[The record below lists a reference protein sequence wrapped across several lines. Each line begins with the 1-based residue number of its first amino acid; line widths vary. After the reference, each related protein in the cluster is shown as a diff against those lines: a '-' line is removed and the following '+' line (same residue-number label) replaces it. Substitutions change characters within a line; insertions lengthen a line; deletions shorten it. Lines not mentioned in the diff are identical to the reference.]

1 MRRRTLLR
9 GVLGLP
15 AAAWPLAPLLP
26 PLLGFARP
34 ETLVQ
39 RSAEFAEIGNSIQ
52 MTLALPTLIRDNDLE
67 ALASIDSGF
76 DTTIETTL
84 KVWEHGTRQ
93 LVATRTI
100 VVKLRRDPW
109 QKNYLLRTKGSTGWI
124 KRSFSERAEAIE
136 AAVTLDG
143 VKVCSA
149 SLLERGGEAGPFYF
163 VEVLAMRNPLRVQ
176 RGGGGGTETRRGQG
190 RDAEWFRR
198 LVETLA
204 GERARAEQV
213 VHVRTNPFFLLPR

>member
-1 MRRRTLLR
+1 VSPLRRRTF
-9 GVLGLP
+9 VTAALGLP
-15 AAAWPLAPLLP
+15 LLA
-26 PLLGFARP
+26 FARP

-39 RSAEFAEIGNSIQ
+39 RPAEFAEVGNSIQ
-52 MTLALPTLIRDNDLE
+52 MTIALPALIRDNDLE

-76 DTTIETTL
+76 DTTIEYTL
-84 KVWEHGTRQ
+84 KVWAHGTRR

-100 VVKLRRDPW
+100 VLKLRRDPW
-109 QKNYLLRTKGSTGWI
+109 KKHYLLRTKGSSGWI
-124 KRSFSERAEAIE
+124 KRSFMSRHDAIA

-163 VEVLAMRNPLRVQ
+163 VEILAMRNPLREA
-176 RGGGGGTETRRGQG
+176 RGERDVGTETHRGQG

-213 VHVRTNPFFLLPR
+213 VHVRTNPFFLVPR

>member
-1 MRRRTLLR
+1 MSPRGLRRRTII
-9 GVLGLP
+9 GAALGLP
-15 AAAWPLAPLLP
+15 LLA
-26 PLLGFARP
+26 FVRP

-39 RSAEFAEIGNSIQ
+39 RSAEFTEIGNSIQ
-52 MTLALPTLIRDNDLE
+52 MTLALPVLIRDNDLE

-76 DTTIETTL
+76 DTTLEYTL
-84 KVWEHGTRQ
+84 KVWEHGTRK

-100 VVKLRRDPW
+100 VLKLRRDPW
-109 QKNYLLRTKGSTGWI
+109 KKNYLLRTKGSTGWS
-124 KRSFSERAEAIE
+124 KRSFDDRAAAIA

-143 VKVCSA
+143 VRVCSA
-149 SLLERGGEAGPFYF
+149 SLLGRGGEAGPFYF
-163 VEVLAMRNPLRVQ
+163 VEVFAMRNPLRPP
-176 RGGGGGTETRRGQG
+176 RGEAGGTETHRGQG

-213 VHVRTNPFFLLPR
+213 AHVRTNPFFLLPR

>member
-1 MRRRTLLR
+1 MSGVRRRVLL
-9 GVLGLP
+9 GAALGL
-15 AAAWPLAPLLP
+15 
-26 PLLGFARP
+26 PLLGFVRP

-39 RSAEFAEIGNSIQ
+39 RPAEFAEIGNSIQ
-52 MTLALPTLIRDNDLE
+52 MTLALPTLIRGSDLE

-76 DTTIETTL
+76 DTTIEYTL
-84 KVWEHGTRQ
+84 KVWEHGTRR

-100 VVKLRRDPW
+100 VLKRRRDPW
-109 QKNYLLRTKGSTGWI
+109 KKHYLLRTKGSSGWI
-124 KRSFSERAEAIE
+124 KRSFETRDEAIE

-149 SLLERGGEAGPFYF
+149 ALLERGGEAGPFYF
-163 VEVLAMRNPLRVQ
+163 VEILAMRNPLRDS
-176 RGGGGGTETRRGQG
+176 GEEADGGTQTRRGQG

-213 VHVRTNPFFLLPR
+213 VHVRTNPFFLVPR

>member
-1 MRRRTLLR
+1 MSPVRRRTLL
-9 GVLGLP
+9 GATLGLP
-15 AAAWPLAPLLP
+15 LLA
-26 PLLGFARP
+26 FARP

-52 MTLALPTLIRDNDLE
+52 MTIALPTLIRKSDLE

-76 DTTIETTL
+76 DTTIEYTL
-84 KVWEHGTRQ
+84 KVWEHGTRR
-93 LVATRTI
+93 LVATRTLLL
-100 VVKLRRDPW
+100 KLRRDPW
-109 QKNYLLRTKGSTGWI
+109 KKHYLLRTKGSSGWVR
-124 KRSFSERAEAIE
+124 RSFESRDEAIE

-143 VKVCSA
+143 VRVCSA
-149 SLLERGGEAGPFYF
+149 SLLDRGGEAGPFYF
-163 VEVLAMRNPLRVQ
+163 VEILAMRNPLRSAGN
-176 RGGGGGTETRRGQG
+176 GGDDGTETRRGQG

-213 VHVRTNPFFLLPR
+213 VHVRTNPFFLVPR

>member
-1 MRRRTLLR
+1 VSPRRSRRRTFVAGALA
-9 GVLGLP
+9 LP
-15 AAAWPLAPLLP
+15 LVA
-26 PLLGFARP
+26 FARP
-34 ETLVQ
+34 DTLTQ
-39 RSAEFAEIGNSIQ
+39 RAAEFAEIGNSIQ

-76 DTTIETTL
+76 DTTIEYTL
-84 KVWEHGTRQ
+84 KVWEHGTRR
-93 LVATRTI
+93 LVATRTL
-100 VVKLRRDPW
+100 VLKLRRDPW
-109 QKNYLLRTKGSTGWI
+109 KKHYLLRTKGSTGWI
-124 KRSFSERAEAIE
+124 KRSFDDRDEAIA

-163 VEVLAMRNPLRVQ
+163 VEVLALRNPLRAQ
-176 RGGGGGTETRRGQG
+176 RGDDGGTETHRGQG

-213 VHVRTNPFFLLPR
+213 VHVRTNPFFLVPR

>member
-1 MRRRTLLR
+1 MRPLRRRAF
-9 GVLGLP
+9 VAAALGLP
-15 AAAWPLAPLLP
+15 LVA
-26 PLLGFARP
+26 FVRP

-39 RSAEFAEIGNSIQ
+39 RPAEFAEIGNSIQ
-52 MTLALPTLIRDNDLE
+52 MTIALPTLIRKSDLE

-76 DTTIETTL
+76 DTTIEYTL
-84 KVWEHGTRQ
+84 KVWEHGTRR
-93 LVATRTI
+93 LVATRTL
-100 VVKLRRDPW
+100 VLKLRRDPW
-109 QKNYLLRTKGSTGWI
+109 KKHYLLRTKGSSGWI
-124 KRSFSERAEAIE
+124 KRSFETRDEAIA

-163 VEVLAMRNPLRVQ
+163 VEILAMRNPLRSP
-176 RGGGGGTETRRGQG
+176 GDEEDGGTETRRGQG
-190 RDAEWFRR
+190 RDAEWFRH

-213 VHVRTNPFFLLPR
+213 VHLRTNPFFLVPR

>member
-1 MRRRTLLR
+1 MSPVRRRVLL
-9 GVLGLP
+9 GAALGL
-15 AAAWPLAPLLP
+15 

-39 RSAEFAEIGNSIQ
+39 RPAEFAEIGNSIQ
-52 MTLALPTLIRDNDLE
+52 MTLALPTLIRKSDLE

-76 DTTIETTL
+76 DTTLEYTL

-93 LVATRTI
+93 LVATRTL
-100 VVKLRRDPW
+100 VLKLRRDPW
-109 QKNYLLRTKGSTGWI
+109 KKSYLLRTKGSSGWI
-124 KRSFSERAEAIE
+124 KRSFDSRDEAIA

-143 VKVCSA
+143 VKICSA

-163 VEVLAMRNPLRVQ
+163 VEILAMRNPLQSAGDERED
-176 RGGGGGTETRRGQG
+176 GTETRRGQG

-204 GERARAEQV
+204 GERARAEQI
-213 VHVRTNPFFLLPR
+213 VHVRTNPFFLVPR

>member
-1 MRRRTLLR
+1 MSGAGEPGRGQIRRRA
-9 GVLGLP
+9 VLGGLFG
-15 AAAWPLAPLLP
+15 LPLLA
-26 PLLGFARP
+26 FARP
-34 ETLVQ
+34 ENLVK
-39 RSAEFAEIGNSIQ
+39 RPAEFAEVGNSIQ
-52 MTLALPTLIRDNDLE
+52 MTLSLPTLIRKRDAE

-76 DTTIETTL
+76 DTTFEYTI

-93 LVATRTI
+93 MVASRII
-100 VVKLRRDPW
+100 VLKLRRDPW
-109 QKNYLLRTKGSTGWI
+109 KKHYLLRTKGSSGWI
-124 KRSFSERAEAIE
+124 KRSFDDRAAAIE

-149 SLLERGGEAGPFYF
+149 SRLERGGEAGPFYF
-163 VEVLAMRNPLRVQ
+163 VEILAMRNPLRKQ
-176 RGGGGGTETRRGQG
+176 RGGSQGTETRRGQG
-190 RDAEWFRR
+190 RDGEWFRR

>member
-1 MRRRTLLR
+1 VSPRPLARRTFV
-9 GVLGLP
+9 GAVLGLP
-15 AAAWPLAPLLP
+15 LVA
-26 PLLGFARP
+26 FARP

-76 DTTIETTL
+76 DTTVEYTL
-84 KVWEHGTRQ
+84 KVWEHGTRR
-93 LVATRTI
+93 LLATRTL
-100 VVKLRRDPW
+100 VLKLRRDPW
-109 QKNYLLRTKGSTGWI
+109 KKHYLLRTKGSTGWI
-124 KRSFSERAEAIE
+124 KRSFDGRDEAIA

-149 SLLERGGEAGPFYF
+149 SLLERGGEVGPFYF
-163 VEVLAMRNPLRVQ
+163 VEVLAMRNPLRAQ
-176 RGGGGGTETRRGQG
+176 GAEDGGTETHRGQG

-198 LVETLA
+198 LVENLA

>member
-1 MRRRTLLR
+1 VSPLRRRTLL
-9 GVLGLP
+9 GAALGLP
-15 AAAWPLAPLLP
+15 LVA
-26 PLLGFARP
+26 FARP

-39 RSAEFAEIGNSIQ
+39 RPAEFAELGNSIQ
-52 MTLALPTLIRDNDLE
+52 MTIALPTLIRPGDLE

-76 DTTIETTL
+76 DTTIEYTL
-84 KVWEHGTRQ
+84 KVWEHGTRR

-100 VVKLRRDPW
+100 VLKLRRDPW
-109 QKNYLLRTKGSTGWI
+109 KKHYLLRTKGTTGWV
-124 KRSFSERAEAIE
+124 KREIADRDEAIA

-143 VKVCSA
+143 VRVCSA
-149 SLLERGGEAGPFYF
+149 SLLERGGDAGPFYF
-163 VEVLAMRNPLRVQ
+163 VEILAMRNPLRAA
-176 RGGGGGTETRRGQG
+176 REGADGGTETHRGQG

-213 VHVRTNPFFLLPR
+213 VHVRTNPFFLVPR

>member
-1 MRRRTLLR
+1 MSPLRRRAFV
-9 GVLGLP
+9 G
-15 AAAWPLAPLLP
+15 AALSLPLLA
-26 PLLGFARP
+26 FVRP

-39 RSAEFAEIGNSIQ
+39 RPAEFAEIGNSIQ
-52 MTLALPTLIRDNDLE
+52 MTIALPTLIRGNDLE

-76 DTTIETTL
+76 DTTMEYTL
-84 KVWEHGTRQ
+84 KVWEHGTRR

-100 VVKLRRDPW
+100 VLKLRRDPW
-109 QKNYLLRTKGSTGWI
+109 KKHYLLRTKGSSGWV
-124 KRSFSERAEAIE
+124 KRSFESRDEAIA

-163 VEVLAMRNPLRVQ
+163 VEILAMRNPLRET
-176 RGGGGGTETRRGQG
+176 RGEGDVGTETHRGQG

-204 GERARAEQV
+204 GERARAEQI
-213 VHVRTNPFFLLPR
+213 VHVRTNPFFLVPR

>member
-1 MRRRTLLR
+1 MTPVRRRVLL
-9 GVLGLP
+9 GAALGL
-15 AAAWPLAPLLP
+15 

-39 RSAEFAEIGNSIQ
+39 RPAEFAEIGNSIQ
-52 MTLALPTLIRDNDLE
+52 MTLALPTLIRKSDLE

-76 DTTIETTL
+76 DTTLEYTL
-84 KVWEHGTRQ
+84 KVWEHGTRR
-93 LVATRTI
+93 LVATRTL
-100 VVKLRRDPW
+100 VLKLRRDPW
-109 QKNYLLRTKGSTGWI
+109 KKSYLLRTKGSSGWI
-124 KRSFSERAEAIE
+124 KRSFDSRDEAIA

-143 VKVCSA
+143 VKICSA

-163 VEVLAMRNPLRVQ
+163 VEILAMRNPLQSV
-176 RGGGGGTETRRGQG
+176 GGEGDDGTETRRGQG

-204 GERARAEQV
+204 GERARAEQI
-213 VHVRTNPFFLLPR
+213 VHVRTNPFFLVPR

>member
-1 MRRRTLLR
+1 MSRGGASRGGLRRRTFV
-9 GVLGLP
+9 GAALGLP
-15 AAAWPLAPLLP
+15 LLA
-26 PLLGFARP
+26 FVRP

-39 RSAEFAEIGNSIQ
+39 RPAEFAEIGNSIQ
-52 MTLALPTLIRDNDLE
+52 MTLSLGALIRDNDLE

-76 DTTIETTL
+76 DTTLEYTL
-84 KVWEHGTRQ
+84 KVWEHGTRR
-93 LVATRTI
+93 LMASRTI
-100 VVKLRRDPW
+100 VLKLRRDPW
-109 QKNYLLRTKGSTGWI
+109 KKHYLLRTKGSSGWS
-124 KRSFSERAEAIE
+124 KRSFDDRAKAIE

-163 VEVLAMRNPLRVQ
+163 VEVFAMRNPLRAP
-176 RGGGGGTETRRGQG
+176 RGEGGGTETHRGQG

-204 GERARAEQV
+204 GERARAERV

>member
-1 MRRRTLLR
+1 MTLRRRVLL
-9 GVLGLP
+9 GAALGLP
-15 AAAWPLAPLLP
+15 LLA
-26 PLLGFARP
+26 FVRP

-39 RSAEFAEIGNSIQ
+39 RPAEFAEVGNSIQ
-52 MTLALPTLIRDNDLE
+52 MTLALPMLIRDNDLE

-76 DTTIETTL
+76 DTTIEYTL
-84 KVWEHGTRQ
+84 KVWEHGTRR

-100 VVKLRRDPW
+100 VLKLRRDPW
-109 QKNYLLRTKGSTGWI
+109 KKHYLLRTKGSTGWV
-124 KRSFSERAEAIE
+124 KRSFESRDEAIA
-136 AAVTLDG
+136 AAVMLDG

-163 VEVLAMRNPLRVQ
+163 VEILAMRNPLRAA
-176 RGGGGGTETRRGQG
+176 GAEDGGGTETHRGQG

-213 VHVRTNPFFLLPR
+213 VHVRTNPFFLVPR

>member
-1 MRRRTLLR
+1 VSPRPLARRTFV
-9 GVLGLP
+9 GAVLGLP
-15 AAAWPLAPLLP
+15 LVA
-26 PLLGFARP
+26 FARP

-76 DTTIETTL
+76 DTTVEYTL
-84 KVWEHGTRQ
+84 KVWEHGTRR
-93 LVATRTI
+93 LLATRTL
-100 VVKLRRDPW
+100 VLKLRRDPW
-109 QKNYLLRTKGSTGWI
+109 KKSYLLRTKGTTGWI
-124 KRSFSERAEAIE
+124 KRSFDDRDEAIA

-163 VEVLAMRNPLRVQ
+163 VEVLAMRNPLRAP
-176 RGGGGGTETRRGQG
+176 RADDGGTETHRGQG

-198 LVETLA
+198 LVENLA

>member
-1 MRRRTLLR
+1 VTHVRRRVLL
-9 GVLGLP
+9 GAVLGLP
-15 AAAWPLAPLLP
+15 LVA
-26 PLLGFARP
+26 FVRP

-39 RSAEFAEIGNSIQ
+39 RPAEFAEIGNSIQ

-84 KVWEHGTRQ
+84 KVWEHGTRR

-100 VVKLRRDPW
+100 VLKLRRDPW
-109 QKNYLLRTKGSTGWI
+109 KKHYLLRTKGSSGWV
-124 KRSFSERAEAIE
+124 KRSFEHRDEAIA

-163 VEVLAMRNPLRVQ
+163 VEILAMRNPLRPS
-176 RGGGGGTETRRGQG
+176 GDEGDGGTQTRRGQG

-213 VHVRTNPFFLLPR
+213 VHVRTNPFFLVPR

>member
-1 MRRRTLLR
+1 VSSLRRRTF
-9 GVLGLP
+9 VAAALGL
-15 AAAWPLAPLLP
+15 
-26 PLLGFARP
+26 PLLGFVRP

-39 RSAEFAEIGNSIQ
+39 RPAEFAEIGNSIQ
-52 MTLALPTLIRDNDLE
+52 MTLALPTLIRKSDLE

-76 DTTIETTL
+76 DTTIEYTL

-93 LVATRTI
+93 LVATRTL
-100 VVKLRRDPW
+100 VLKLRRDPW
-109 QKNYLLRTKGSTGWI
+109 KKIYLLRTKGSSGWV
-124 KRSFSERAEAIE
+124 KRSFETRDEAIA

-143 VKVCSA
+143 VRVCSA

-163 VEVLAMRNPLRVQ
+163 VEILAMRNPLRPS
-176 RGGGGGTETRRGQG
+176 GGAGDDGTETRRGQG

-198 LVETLA
+198 LVEQLA

-213 VHVRTNPFFLLPR
+213 VHVRTNPFFLVPR

>member
-1 MRRRTLLR
+1 MRGRLRRRTLLS
-9 GVLGLP
+9 GALALP
-15 AAAWPLAPLLP
+15 LMA
-26 PLLGFARP
+26 FVRP

-39 RSAEFAEIGNSIQ
+39 RPAQFAEIGNSIQ
-52 MTLALPTLIRDNDLE
+52 MTLALPALIRDNDLE
-67 ALASIDSGF
+67 AMASIDSGF
-76 DTTIETTL
+76 DTTFEYTL

-93 LVATRTI
+93 LVTTRTI
-100 VVKLRRDPW
+100 VIKLRRDPW
-109 QKNYLLRTKGSTGWI
+109 QKHYLLRTKGSTGWV
-124 KRSFSERAEAIE
+124 KRSFQEHAKAIE

-143 VKVCSA
+143 VKVCSS

-163 VEVLAMRNPLRVQ
+163 VEVLAMRNPLRRQ
-176 RGGGGGTETRRGQG
+176 RGVDGGPETRRGQG

-213 VHVRTNPFFLLPR
+213 VHVRTNPFFLVPR